1 MDIEPWHA
9 LGEEMSEG
17 VGARYVD
24 SSPERVQVCLTG
36 ATGDRYARRG
46 ARFTPFGHSAGP
58 IDPSAWQPAS
68 VESGDTEYPRT
79 LDLPRHAVG

>member
-1 MDIEPWHA
+1 M
-9 LGEEMSEG
+9 
-17 VGARYVD
+17 
-24 SSPERVQVCLTG
+24 QVRLTG

-58 IDPSAWQPAS
+58 IRPSAWQPAF

-79 LDLPRHAVG
+79 LDLRRHVVG